1 MFGGDIMLR
10 VFIAIAGTFLGFSFI
25 HYAAKKKKPF
35 KRALISMLCGVGG
48 LILLDLLSG
57 FTGVYLPITEL
68 SLLISTVGGLPGLA
82 LLVLL
87 SAF

>member
-1 MFGGDIMLR
+1 MFAGRYMLK
-10 VFIAIAGTFLGFSFI
+10 VIIAALGTFLAFSFI

-35 KRALISMLCGVGG
+35 KRAFLSMLCGLGG
-48 LILLDLLSG
+48 LVLLDLLSG
-57 FTGVYLPITEL
+57 FTGVYLPVTGL
-68 SLLISTVGGLPGLA
+68 SLLISTVGGIPGLA